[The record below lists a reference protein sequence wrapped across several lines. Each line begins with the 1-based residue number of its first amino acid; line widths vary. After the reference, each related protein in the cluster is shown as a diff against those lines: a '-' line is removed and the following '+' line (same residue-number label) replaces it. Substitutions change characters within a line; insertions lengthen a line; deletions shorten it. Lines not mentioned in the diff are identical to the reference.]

1 MRIITRL
8 FAQIFIIVSVILPGI
23 FVVWPAINGFAQE
36 SERDEEQEQSFRM
49 MFYNVENL
57 FDIYD
62 DSLTAD
68 EEFTPEGERHWNNKR
83 FYTKINNIGKVIMAA
98 GEWKPPSIIGLCEIE
113 NRFVLERLVYDTP
126 LKKSGYKIVH
136 HESPDHRGIDVALLY
151 RDEDFV
157 LFSDTTIPVGFA
169 FDTASATRD
178 ILYVKGLIGGREMLH
193 IFINHWPSRFGGYM
207 NTTEKRNAA
216 ARLLKKHTDSLLNIN
231 PNVSIIIMGDFNDDP
246 ADESL
251 TGILGAKSPVDKEN
265 PSGLFN
271 LMLKKQ
277 DDWQDGSLKFREAW
291 NTFDQFIV
299 SGNLLNSGSALRIG
313 KEGGRIFYTSFLL
326 EDDETYLGLKPCRTF
341 NGYKYQGGF
350 SDHLPVIIDLNIKK
364 E

>member
-1 MRIITRL
+1 MGHANDCIIKMKHIFLTVVL
-8 FAQIFIIVSVILPGI
+8 FVLLTLT
-23 FVVWPAINGFAQE
+23 GFTQKKQE
-36 SERDEEQEQSFRM
+36 NQGDIRSFRV

-68 EEFTPEGERHWNNKR
+68 EEFTPEGERRWNNKR

-113 NRFVLERLVYDTP
+113 NRFVLERLIYDTP
-126 LKKSGYKIVH
+126 LKKPGYKIVH
-136 HESPDHRGIDVALLY
+136 HNSPDHRGIDVALLY
-151 RDEDFV
+151 REEDFV

-178 ILYVKGLIGGREMLH
+178 ILYVKGLIGGSEMLH

-207 NTTEKRNAA
+207 NTREKRNAVA
-216 ARLLKKHTDSLLNIN
+216 SLLRKHTDSLMAIN
-231 PNVSIIIMGDFNDDP
+231 PNVSIVIMGDFNDDP
-246 ADESL
+246 TDESL
-251 TGILGAKSPVDKEN
+251 AGILGTKIPDEKEN
-265 PSGLFN
+265 PSGLYN

-277 DDWQDGSLKFREAW
+277 DDWPDGSLKFRETW
-291 NTFDQFIV
+291 NTFDQIIV
-299 SGNLLNSGSALRIG
+299 SEGLLNPESAITVSQD
-313 KEGGRIFYTSFLL
+313 GGRIFHAPFLL
-326 EDDETYLGLKPCRTF
+326 ENDETYLGIKPCRTF

-350 SDHLPVIIDLNIKK
+350 SDHLPVFVDLILFSD
-364 E
+364 